1 MFKKKVLIIEDDD
14 FVREVIKI
22 NLEKEGFPILE
33 ARTGEEALKTLLQGD
48 NMINVSLILCDI
60 RIRRMDCIEFI
71 KNLKHHAFNIPV
83 ILLADYPDRQM
94 ADSLRK
100 WGVKEY
106 LVNTIQKQELIENI
120 RKFAVLG
127 PNSHN

>member
-48 NMINVSLILCDI
+48 NMINVSLII
-60 RIRRMDCIEFI
+60 T
-71 KNLKHHAFNIPV
+71 H
-83 ILLADYPDRQM
+83 
-94 ADSLRK
+94 
-100 WGVKEY
+100 
-106 LVNTIQKQELIENI
+106 LI
-120 RKFAVLG
+120 FQLF
-127 PNSHN
+127 S